1 MALGGL
7 NRRSVQVTNSG
18 AMKPMSWVAQ
28 LGLLFVVLT
37 NVGLI
42 AALSDRLIDEA
53 ARGEVATSTRAYLI
67 LALVG
72 FCLACGLVVF
82 SYSYRL
88 VTRLLGPSYRLIDAM
103 KRVRTGD
110 IGFRVHLRKGDMLL
124 DVADEFNQLLD
135 WLNSNP
141 PCDVTMGSDV
151 VDVDMGEEDDMAGV
165 HSGPTV
171 PSENPEAAG

>member
-1 MALGGL
+1 MVLGGP
-7 NRRSVQVTNSG
+7 NRRELQVANSR

-53 ARGEVATSTRAYLI
+53 ARGELSASTRVYLV
-67 LALVG
+67 LAIVG

-82 SYSYRL
+82 SYAYRL

-110 IGFRVHLRKGDMLL
+110 IGFRVHLRKGDMLM
-124 DVADEFNQLLD
+124 DVAVEFNELLD

-141 PCDVTMGSDV
+141 PGNVTTGSDV
-151 VDVDMGEEDDMAGV
+151 VDVDMGEEDDLVGAG
-165 HSGPTV
+165 
-171 PSENPEAAG
+171 SESTAEDQETGR

>member
-1 MALGGL
+1 MALSGL
-7 NRRSVQVTNSG
+7 TRRKALVSG
-18 AMKPMSWVAQ
+18 SKAIKPMSWVAQ
-28 LGLLFVVLT
+28 LGLLLVVLT
-37 NVGLI
+37 TVGLI

-53 ARGEVATSTRAYLI
+53 ARGEVSTATRAYLA
-67 LALVG
+67 LAIVG

-82 SYSYRL
+82 SHAYRL
-88 VTRLLGPSYRLIDAM
+88 VTRLVGPSYRLIDAM

-110 IGFRVHLRKGDMLL
+110 IGFRVHLRRGDMLL
-124 DVADEFNQLLD
+124 DVANEFNQLLD

-151 VDVDMGEEDDMAGV
+151 VDVDLGEEDEMVGT

-171 PSENPEAAG
+171 PAEDSEGRS

>member
-1 MALGGL
+1 MALVGR
-7 NRRSVQVTNSG
+7 NRRGALLTNSV
-18 AMKPMSWVAQ
+18 ALKPMSWVAQ

-53 ARGEVATSTRAYLI
+53 ARGELSNSTRAYLV
-67 LALVG
+67 LAIVG

-82 SYSYRL
+82 SHAYRL

-103 KRVRTGD
+103 KPVRTGD
-110 IGFRVHLRKGDMLL
+110 IGFRVHLRKGDMLMN
-124 DVADEFNQLLD
+124 VANEFNQLLD

-151 VDVDMGEEDDMAGV
+151 VDVEMGEEDEGSQSDSAV
-165 HSGPTV
+165 S
-171 PSENPEAAG
+171 SDELEALR